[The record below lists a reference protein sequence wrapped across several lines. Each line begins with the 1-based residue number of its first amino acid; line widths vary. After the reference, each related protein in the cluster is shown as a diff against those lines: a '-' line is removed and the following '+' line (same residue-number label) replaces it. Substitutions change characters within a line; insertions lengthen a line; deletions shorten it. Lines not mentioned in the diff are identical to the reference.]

1 MDTIKYMPVQR
12 TGHEELLWLEMQEK
26 VREIIKQ
33 MGDTYI
39 LSDVNEVKHINNEP
53 KTLINVGGNATWS
66 NNE

>member
-26 VREIIKQ
+26 IKEIIKQ

-39 LSDVNEVKHINNEP
+39 LSEKNEVKKND
-53 KTLINVGGNATWS
+53 TL
-66 NNE
+66 